1 MNDEKL
7 NGGEGNSDKIDDFTE
22 KLEKLHDRLWELYD
36 EADELMKDQKAVNEI
51 NYISR
56 ESALAAMASVRYG
69 LDIMITI
76 CESSLE
82 YLGVEFEE
90 DDEDNE

>member
-1 MNDEKL
+1 MNEDKT
-7 NGGEGNSDKIDDFTE
+7 NGEGNSDKIDAFTE
-22 KLEKLHDRLWELYD
+22 KLEQLHDRLWELYD
-36 EADELMKDQKAVNEI
+36 EADELMKDQNAVNEI

-69 LDIMITI
+69 LDIMISI

-82 YLGVEFEE
+82 YLGVEFE

>member
-1 MNDEKL
+1 MNEDKF
-7 NGGEGNSDKIDDFTE
+7 NGEGNSDKIDSFTE
-22 KLEKLHDRLWELYD
+22 KLEQLHDRLWELYD
-36 EADELMKDQKAVNEI
+36 EADELMKDQGAVNEI

-56 ESALAAMASVRYG
+56 DSALAAMASVRYG
-69 LDIMITI
+69 LDIMISI

-82 YLGVEFEE
+82 YLGVEFE